1 MIRIEGVPMVAERLE
16 ASQAIT
22 VEDLTTKEHD
32 AFALL
37 DAWLASPLTN
47 RQVTAS
53 AGAGRTHL

>member
-16 ASQAIT
+16 ASQATT
-22 VEDLTTKEHD
+22 VEDLTTKEHE
-32 AFALL
+32 AFARL

-47 RQVTAS
+47 RQVPAL